1 MSTEKMHQGSRNVSP
16 HKATGH
22 QAQTDNEVLV
32 RLGHE
37 QELPRSFSMFTL
49 AALCSCLMATWEAL
63 ASVLATALVSG
74 GPPCLLYNYIAAFI
88 FTACITV
95 SLAEIAS
102 IYPTAGGQ
110 YHWVSAMSP
119 PSKRSLPAF
128 LTGWISIGGQTLF
141 SASAAFAGG
150 LQMQGL
156 IVLNNDSFVSEP
168 WQGVLFYWAI
178 LAYSAATNIW
188 GLRVLPHIN
197 TAAGTHYYSVFI
209 PLFVTSRSLVLVT
222 FRRFI
227 GVVITLLVMANKN
240 SASFVF
246 TDFENSSG
254 WESDGISWLVGLQSA
269 VFPFLGQPTL
279 AIGTILILYR
289 YDAACHLSEE
299 LPNASRNVPLAMM
312 YSVLLNGI
320 TGLAYCIVLL
330 FATTSLDSLLQTPTQ
345 FPFMEVYLQATQ
357 SRAGATVLSAIIPI
371 IAAAASMAGL
381 TSSSRTLWAFARDK
395 ATPFHE
401 KLSRVDGKLHIP
413 KNAVLTCVAFQ
424 WALGFIYLGS
434 TTAFNAIISM
444 AIIGMYLS
452 YLIPIVYM
460 LLYGRRQSISQISRY
475 MKLPNW
481 LGICL
486 NVASIVW
493 MIVAI
498 IFSTFPILM
507 PVTSTNMNYSIVVMI
522 GWLFFGVVYYLF
534 WGRKKFEAPMSDTSV
549 ILTTG

>member
-16 HKATGH
+16 HKATAH
-22 QAQTDNEVLV
+22 QGAQTDDEVLV

-74 GPPCLLYNYIAAFI
+74 GPPCLLYNYIAALV

-128 LTGWISIGGQTLF
+128 LTGWISIGGQILF

-156 IVLNNDSFVSEP
+156 IVLNNDGFVSEP

-197 TAAGTHYYSVFI
+197 TAAG
-209 PLFVTSRSLVLVT
+209 VLHLAG
-222 FRRFI
+222 FI

-240 SASFVF
+240 SAS
-246 TDFENSSG
+246 
-254 WESDGISWLVGLQSA
+254 
-269 VFPFLGQPTL
+269 
-279 AIGTILILYR
+279 

-357 SRAGATVLSAIIPI
+357 SRAGATVLSVIIPI

-401 KLSRVDGKLHIP
+401 QLSRVDGNLHIP

-424 WALGFIYLGS
+424 WAIGLIYLGS

-460 LLYGRRQSISQISRY
+460 LLYGRRQNISQISRY

-486 NVASIVW
+486 NIASIVW
-493 MIVAI
+493 MVVAI

-507 PVTSTNMNYSIVVMI
+507 PVTSTNMNYSIVVMA
-522 GWLFFGVVYYLF
+522 GWLFFGAVYYF
-534 WGRKKFEAPMSDTSV
+534 IWGRKKFEAPMSDASV
-549 ILTTG
+549 ILTVGR